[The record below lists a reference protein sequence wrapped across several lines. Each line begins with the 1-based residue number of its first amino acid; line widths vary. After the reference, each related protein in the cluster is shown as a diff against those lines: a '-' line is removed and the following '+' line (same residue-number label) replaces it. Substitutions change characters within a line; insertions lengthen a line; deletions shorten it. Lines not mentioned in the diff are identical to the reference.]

1 MNKQEI
7 GELLTKNYQSF
18 INYINDLTPQE
29 YAFSYQQ
36 KWSAAQQL
44 EHIVSCVK
52 PLVQVFSMDKLAI
65 EQNFGVTD
73 KPSRSY
79 DVLIKDYSEKLD
91 RGGKAPNRYVPET
104 VLPEQRKEL
113 SNTLKKMIIELCTKI
128 ETFTE
133 QELDTLC
140 IPHPLLGNLTLREM
154 LYNAA
159 YHVQH
164 HEELAKQNINER

>member
-36 KWSAAQQL
+36 KWTAAQQL
-44 EHIVSCVK
+44 EHMVLCVK
-52 PLVQVFSMDKLAI
+52 PLVQVFSMDKPAI

-79 DVLIKDYSEKLD
+79 DVLLKDYLDKLGQ
-91 RGGKAPNRYVPET
+91 GGKAPNRYVPET

-113 SNTLKKMIIELCTKI
+113 SDTLAKMIRELCAKI

-159 YHVQH
+159 YHVQR
-164 HEELAKQNINER
+164 HEEQTKQNLNNC